1 MSRTLNEQIGETFIK
16 DHHGIKTKV
25 VLCEVLRNKVKVQC
39 PERQDKFKVS
49 IAEFQ
54 KKYRPEAEATA

>member
-16 DHHGIKTKV
+16 DHHGVKTRV

-39 PERQDKFKVS
+39 PDRQDKFKVS

-54 KKYRPEAEATA
+54 KKYRPESQITA